1 MYKQSIS
8 TAQRGIGIRIPAST
22 TFADLVSS
30 PPKLGMS
37 PAVASYAKQQ
47 ADAKINRKVRCFKW
61 PGMSLVDDFVQ
72 ILDLEITNTSL
83 LAINASL
90 EKAKVKQAQ
99 ELRDLRRT
107 LRDRTIGPPSSSLL
121 SPMSDASPWPR
132 LEADVDYDFAWED
145 ILARDAP
152 FAEAIRAVEAMTLH
166 AKNALEKTVASEN
179 LPVGGRVL
187 NQYNLSRSQL
197 SIPGDMTDMSRRTS
211 SASEMDSMMV
221 HKPDISMVSSIGID

>member
-1 MYKQSIS
+1 MIS
-8 TAQRGIGIRIPAST
+8 
-22 TFADLVSS
+22 L
-30 PPKLGMS
+30 
-37 PAVASYAKQQ
+37 
-47 ADAKINRKVRCFKW
+47 
-61 PGMSLVDDFVQ
+61 Q

-90 EKAKVKQAQ
+90 EKAKVRQAQ

-121 SPMSDASPWPR
+121 SPISDASPWPR
-132 LEADVDYDFAWED
+132 LETEVDDDFAWEE

-152 FAEAIRAVEAMTLH
+152 FAEALRAVEAMTLH
-166 AKNALEKTVASEN
+166 AKTALEKTVASEN
-179 LPVGGRVL
+179 LTVGGRVL

-197 SIPGDMTDMSRRTS
+197 SVPGDMTDISRRTS

-221 HKPDISMVSSIGID
+221 LKPDISMVSSIGID